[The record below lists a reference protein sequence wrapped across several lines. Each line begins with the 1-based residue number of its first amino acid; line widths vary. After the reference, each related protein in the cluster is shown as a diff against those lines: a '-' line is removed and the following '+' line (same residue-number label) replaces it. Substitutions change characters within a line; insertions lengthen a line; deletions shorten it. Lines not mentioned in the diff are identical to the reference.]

1 MADDKRKPGKPRATT
16 PAEGKAPELPKRRN
30 QPKGPRPS
38 DRLGHL
44 EDFLPSD

>member
-1 MADDKRKPGKPRATT
+1 MADKRKSTAQRGAT
-16 PAEGKAPELPKRRN
+16 PAEGKAPEMPKRRN

-38 DRLGHL
+38 DRLSQL